1 MKLQEYIRLIRPYQ
15 WLKNLFVFLPLFF
28 SGNMTNWSMLLATI
42 YAAMSFAFISSSIYC
57 LNDIIDVE
65 TDKQHPEK
73 RNRPIAKGSVSLQEA
88 YTLMILMCLLAYGVL
103 FLLGLNG
110 KSILVI
116 SIYFVLN
123 ILYCVN
129 LKQIPLVDIF
139 IVSSG
144 FVLRIILGGLVCNIE
159 LSQWIILMTF
169 LLSLFLAI
177 SKRLDDIR
185 IYNEKKILI
194 RKNISHYNVEYIQL
208 TLSIIASVTIVCYIM
223 YTVDVDVVSRIDNH
237 YLYLSSLLVIL
248 GVLRFLQIAIV
259 EKQCCSPTK
268 ILMKDKFIQICI
280 VTWGVFFLVLL
291 YW

>member
-1 MKLQEYIRLIRPYQ
+1 MKLQEYIRLIRPHQ

-28 SGNMTNWSMLLATI
+28 SGNMTIWSMLLATI

-65 TDKQHPEK
+65 IDKQHPEK

>member
-1 MKLQEYIRLIRPYQ
+1 MKLQEYIRLIRPHQ

-28 SGNMTNWSMLLATI
+28 SGNMTNWGMLLPTI

-116 SIYFVLN
+116 FIYFVLN

-280 VTWGVFFLVLL
+280 VTWGIFFLVLL

>member
-1 MKLQEYIRLIRPYQ
+1 MKLQEYIRLIRPHQ

-28 SGNMTNWSMLLATI
+28 SGNMSNWNMLLSTI

>member
-1 MKLQEYIRLIRPYQ
+1 MKLQEYIRLIRPHQ

>member
-1 MKLQEYIRLIRPYQ
+1 MKLQEYIRLIRPHQ

-280 VTWGVFFLVLL
+280 GTWGVFFLVLL

>member
-1 MKLQEYIRLIRPYQ
+1 M
-15 WLKNLFVFLPLFF
+15 
-28 SGNMTNWSMLLATI
+28 
-42 YAAMSFAFISSSIYC
+42 
-57 LNDIIDVE
+57 
-65 TDKQHPEK
+65 
-73 RNRPIAKGSVSLQEA
+73 
-88 YTLMILMCLLAYGVL
+88 
-103 FLLGLNG
+103 
-110 KSILVI
+110 
-116 SIYFVLN
+116 
-123 ILYCVN
+123 
-129 LKQIPLVDIF
+129 
-139 IVSSG
+139 
-144 FVLRIILGGLVCNIE
+144 RIILGGLVCNIE

-223 YTVDVDVVSRIDNH
+223 YTVDVVSRIDNH

>member
-1 MKLQEYIRLIRPYQ
+1 MKLQEYIRLIRPHQ

-28 SGNMTNWSMLLATI
+28 SGNMTNWNMLLATI

-185 IYNEKKILI
+185 IYNEKKTLI

>member
-1 MKLQEYIRLIRPYQ
+1 MKLQEYIRLIRPHQ

-28 SGNMTNWSMLLATI
+28 SGNMTNWGMLLPTI

-280 VTWGVFFLVLL
+280 VTWGIFFLVLL

>member
-1 MKLQEYIRLIRPYQ
+1 MKLQEYIRLIRPHQ

-28 SGNMTNWSMLLATI
+28 SGNMTNWNMLLATI

-259 EKQCCSPTK
+259 EKQCCSLTK
-268 ILMKDKFIQICI
+268 ILMKDKFI
-280 VTWGVFFLVLL
+280 
-291 YW
+291 

>member
-1 MKLQEYIRLIRPYQ
+1 MKLQEYIRLIRPHQ

-129 LKQIPLVDIF
+129 LKQIPLADIF

>member
-1 MKLQEYIRLIRPYQ
+1 
-15 WLKNLFVFLPLFF
+15 
-28 SGNMTNWSMLLATI
+28 
-42 YAAMSFAFISSSIYC
+42 
-57 LNDIIDVE
+57 
-65 TDKQHPEK
+65 
-73 RNRPIAKGSVSLQEA
+73 
-88 YTLMILMCLLAYGVL
+88 MILMCLLAYGVL

>member
-1 MKLQEYIRLIRPYQ
+1 MKLQEYIRLIRPHQ

-28 SGNMTNWSMLLATI
+28 SGNMTNWNMLLATI